1 MPEPGAGPGPNAA
14 MLDEPPPQPPGT
26 PKKADRAS
34 LVQNQMK
41 QQQESGMGAD
51 TSDTQVMIVQT
62 TGEVVARL
70 QRLGGLLPQLAPA
83 FNQISQS
90 LQQAVPQAM
99 ADQLAGMDQTGAGI
113 PPPGGPMPPPPSAPP
128 MMGGGPPSM
137 AGAPVQSPTPAGVV
151 M

>member
-14 MLDEPPPQPPGT
+14 LLDEPPPQPPGT

-41 QQQESGMGAD
+41 QQQESGMGD

>member
-14 MLDEPPPQPPGT
+14 LLDEPPPQPPGT

-41 QQQESGMGAD
+41 QQQESGMGD

-137 AGAPVQSPTPAGVV
+137 AGAPVSSPTPAGVV